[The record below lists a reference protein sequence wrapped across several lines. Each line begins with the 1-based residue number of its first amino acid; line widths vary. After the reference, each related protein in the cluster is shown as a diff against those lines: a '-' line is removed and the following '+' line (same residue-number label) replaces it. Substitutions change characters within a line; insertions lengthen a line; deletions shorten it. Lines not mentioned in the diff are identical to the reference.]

1 MSKTLEFMR
10 DVDVEGMAC
19 LDAGTGAGRMA
30 RYLVRKGARLV
41 YSISNSQ
48 EHLHY
53 ARSQC
58 SERELQ
64 KIVFIN
70 ADLASLDFLPAETF
84 DLITAHMLINV
95 VPPVKL
101 FSILKELTRVAKRG
115 AVLVLIDYNPL
126 SSYQTSRSHLV
137 EDLFRLENAIRYLIE
152 GEPALVWYPSDYV
165 VDVLE
170 RLGWVGE
177 DVRLI
182 YSKTPWEKELL
193 KEHLDEIEEMCR
205 RFRQRDIGE
214 RLLQRAVGIVNQIGD
229 DEIIYAGTVY
239 GIRMQKK

>member
-1 MSKTLEFMR
+1 
-10 DVDVEGMAC
+10 
-19 LDAGTGAGRMA
+19 MA
-30 RYLVRKGARLV
+30 RYLVRKGAKLV
-41 YSISNSQ
+41 YSISNNQ
-48 EHLHY
+48 GHLEY

-58 SERELQ
+58 TAQELR

-70 ADLASLDFLPAETF
+70 ADLAKLDCLPADAF

-95 VPPVKL
+95 VPPVKI
-101 FSILKELTRVAKRG
+101 FSILKELTRVARKG

-137 EDLFRLENAIRYLIE
+137 EDLFRLENAIHYLVE

-165 VDVLE
+165 IDVLE
-170 RLGWVGE
+170 RLGWVEE
-177 DVRLI
+177 DARLI

-229 DEIIYAGTVY
+229 DEVIYAGTIY
-239 GIRMQKK
+239 GIRMRKK